1 MEVAT
6 IQAER
11 RQPGNRHAAE
21 RLRRSGKLPAVIYGH
36 GQAPEHVAVS
46 THDAIAAVEA
56 AAHVIELVLDG
67 RKEQYLLKDVQF
79 DHLQKLPMHLDLMRV
94 DVNEKVTVKVPLEY
108 KGRAVGVHEG
118 GVLIHVMSD
127 VEVQCTVLSIPASIV
142 VKVDAL
148 ELGQSIHVRDL
159 HLPVGITTRLGPDEI
174 VAVCRLPRG
183 GAEEAA
189 PGALPEGEAAAE
201 PEVISKG
208 KIEEEGEAEK

>member
-46 THDAIAAVEA
+46 THDAVAAIAA
-56 AAHVIELVLDG
+56 AAHVVELELDG
-67 RKEQYLLKDVQF
+67 QKTQYLLKDVQF
-79 DHLQKLPMHLDLMRV
+79 DHLQKLPVHLDLMRV
-94 DVNEKVTVKVPLEY
+94 DVTEKVTVKVPLEF
-108 KGRAVGVHEG
+108 KGKAVGVQQG
-118 GVLIHVMSD
+118 GVLVHVMSD
-127 VEVQCTVLSIPASIV
+127 IEVQCTVLTIPASIV

-148 ELGQSIHVRDL
+148 EIGHTIHVRDL
-159 HLPVGITTRLGPDEI
+159 VLPAGVTARHGPDDI

-183 GAEEAA
+183 GPEEAA
-189 PGALPEGEAAAE
+189 AAAPVEGEAPAE

-208 KIEEEGEAEK
+208 KAEEEGEAEK